1 MQGVHIAL
9 QVYFTTY
16 EKLKAQMKKREG
28 MPQPIQHMVSAV
40 GAGDSTCHFTV
51 IKFCSFLNTSYSA
64 CLRHIWC
71 SMLA

>member
-1 MQGVHIAL
+1 MYRKQVDTAYTSHIAT

-40 GAGDSTCHFTV
+40 GAGKQHLQPDV
-51 IKFCSFLNTSYSA
+51 ITDPSL
-64 CLRHIWC
+64 LG
-71 SMLA
+71 